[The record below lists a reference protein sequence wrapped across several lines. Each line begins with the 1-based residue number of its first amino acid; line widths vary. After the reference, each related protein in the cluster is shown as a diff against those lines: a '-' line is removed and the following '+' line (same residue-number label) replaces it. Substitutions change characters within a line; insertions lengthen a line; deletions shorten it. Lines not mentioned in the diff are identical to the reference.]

1 MSTTQATV
9 TFQDWA
15 NLVHSRYNELVRTHD
30 ELYTVDCPDIF
41 EKYLSFFPEGS
52 NPIFRVRT
60 EHDCST
66 CKQFI
71 RNLGCVVGIGEAKK
85 LDGSIITVIETVW
98 DNFDDMPE
106 ESPQSE
112 VSFQMMRL
120 IESSPITGVFRSKER
135 RYGVASNFDAEGH
148 QYHHFHGEVTGKYR
162 TDKPDAERGEAAA
175 RFQVFKRGLDEFQIS
190 DLANIIETIEG
201 DETAIYRG
209 SEHLAAIKGFK
220 TAMVEYYQANRSD
233 LWVWRNINNR
243 AAVFRNTAIGSLF
256 VDLAKGVD
264 LEVAVKLF
272 EAKVAPQNYKRT
284 SSLIT
289 PRMIEGAMHT
299 IEGLGLR
306 DALDRRVARI
316 EDVSVNDVIWAN
328 RSTKSKMRDSLVDAL
343 MESAPGGAVGDMKN
357 VQDVSVEDFFAKI
370 LPTAKD
376 VKVLI
381 ENKHLGNFVTLTA
394 PVHDDTG
401 ASRLFKWNNDFA
413 WSYDGDLA
421 DSSMKTA
428 VVAAGGRVDGVL
440 RFTHQWNHVGRNAS
454 LMDLHVFLPGCQH
467 KDGCHNMYPF
477 GPRVGWNSRK
487 DQGSKGVQDVD
498 YVQPAPDGFV
508 PVENITFPDGR
519 LLPNGVYTFAIHN
532 WQRRNPTTSGF
543 RAEIEYDG
551 NLYQYDHPEP
561 LANKQ
566 WITLAKLHRENG
578 QFTKIE
584 HIHPVGSPSRDK
596 WGIKTEAFAEVETIM
611 LSPNHWEDG
620 GGVGNKHYIFALK
633 GCANPEPVRG
643 IYNEFL
649 RRELESHRK
658 VFEILG
664 AKTKALPDQTG
675 LSGVGFS
682 STKKADIVAVVDR
695 RPYRIQF

>member
-1 MSTTQATV
+1 MSTTQAIV

-41 EKYLSFFPEGS
+41 EKYLSFFPEWS

-71 RNLGCVVGIGEAKK
+71 RNLGCVVAINGDNE
-85 LDGSIITVIETVW
+85 VITVW
-98 DNFDDMPE
+98 DDNIGTLIDG
-106 ESPQSE
+106 SPQSK
-112 VSFQMMRL
+112 VAFLMMELVR
-120 IESSPITGVFRSKER
+120 SSPITGVFRSKEK
-135 RYGVASNFDAEGH
+135 RYGVASNFDVEGH
-148 QYHHFHGEVTGKYR
+148 QYHHFHGEVTGKYL
-162 TDKPDAERGEAAA
+162 TDKPDAERGVADA
-175 RFQVFKRGLDEFQIS
+175 RFQVFKRGLEEFQIS

-256 VDLAKGVD
+256 VDLAKSVD
-264 LEVAVKLF
+264 LEAAVKSF
-272 EAKVAPQNYKRT
+272 ESKVAPHNYKRT

-289 PRMIEGAMHT
+289 PRMIEGAMQA

-306 DALDRRVARI
+306 DAIDRRVARI

-343 MESAPGGAVGDMKN
+343 MESVVAPSGAAGDIKN
-357 VQDVSVEDFFAKI
+357 VKDVSVEDFFANI
-370 LPTAKD
+370 LPGAKD

-381 ENKHLGNFVTLTA
+381 ENKHLSNFVTLTA
-394 PVHDDTG
+394 PVHGAGARATG
-401 ASRLFKWNNDFA
+401 RLFKWDNDFA

-421 DSSMKTA
+421 DSSMRTA

-467 KDGCHNMYPF
+467 KDGCHDMYPY
-477 GPRVGWNSRK
+477 GPRVGWNNRQ
-487 DQGSKGVQDVD
+487 DHRSKGAQDVD
-498 YVQPAPDGFV
+498 YVQMAPEGFI

-519 LLPNGVYTFAIHN
+519 LLPDGVYTFVIHN
-532 WQRRNPTTSGF
+532 WQLRHPTTSGF

-561 LANKQ
+561 LAHKQ

-584 HIHPVGSPSRDK
+584 HLHPVGSPSRDK

-620 GGVGNKHYIFALK
+620 GGIGNKHYIFALK
-633 GCANPEPVRG
+633 NCANPEPVRG

-649 RRELESHRK
+649 RGELESHRK

-664 AKTKALPDQTG
+664 AKTKALPDPKG

-682 STKKADIVAVVDR
+682 STKKADIVAVVDH